1 MTGFEPPSVLAY
13 AAAVKRSRD
22 SGIKARLVAAY
33 QPVEDIYDPSLW
45 WLDPDLLRDL
55 VSALA
60 DLHRDG
66 DPSVVVGIESRGLLL
81 GALVAQHLRVGFV
94 EVRKD
99 EHPKDLGVPLLRR
112 TTPPDYRDRGLTLTM
127 RRKLLHPRD
136 RVLLV
141 DDWIDTGA
149 QATAVTTLVGDAEA
163 TWIGCA
169 VVVDALTSGIRQ
181 GLAVRSILR
190 VHELP

>member
-1 MTGFEPPSVLAY
+1 VLWFETLDAL
-13 AAAVKRSRD
+13 
-22 SGIKARLVAAY
+22 G
-33 QPVEDIYDPSLW
+33 
-45 WLDPDLLRDL
+45 WLDDSDRATQPKIGPTKRTELRSCS
-55 VSALA
+55 VSTELNPWTQAQ
-60 DLHRDG
+60 RG
-66 DPSVVVGIESRGLLL
+66 EPSVVVGIESRGLLL

-112 TTPPDYRDRGLTLTM
+112 TTPPDYRDRGLTPTM
-127 RRKLLHPRD
+127 RRKRLHPRD

-149 QATAVTTLVGDAEA
+149 QATAVTNLVADAEA

-169 VVVDALTSGIRQ
+169 VVVVDALTSGVRQ
-181 GLAVRSILR
+181 RLAVRSILR
-190 VHELP
+190 VHELR